1 VSNTYIDVPRDDEEA
16 PPKRERRDSVEN
28 RARLLAV
35 AKVLFAAQGV
45 EATTMQ
51 AVAQAAGV
59 GQGTLYR
66 HFAEKGALCHA
77 MIKEDLVAFR
87 ERVGALLDDPATP
100 PLERL
105 DLLIVE
111 KNRLT
116 EGHLPLFATM
126 EELASA
132 RGRKPGRGPFYGWLR
147 ERIVALLEEAVEQGE
162 AAPLDA
168 HFAADALLAAV
179 APPLYRAQ
187 REELGYSR
195 DRINAGMRRLFVEG
209 IRAG

>member
-1 VSNTYIDVPRDDEEA
+1 MSNPQLEVQRDAEEA
-16 PPKRERRDSVEN
+16 PPKRERRDAVEN

-35 AKVLFAAQGV
+35 AKALFAAQGV
-45 EATTMQ
+45 EGTTMQ

-66 HFAEKGALCHA
+66 HFADKGALCHA
-77 MIKEDLVAFR
+77 LIKEDLAAFR
-87 ERVGALLDDPATP
+87 ERVGAQLDDEGVP
-100 PLERL
+100 PLARL

-116 EGHLPLFATM
+116 EGHLPLFAAM
-126 EELASA
+126 EEFAGA
-132 RGRKPGRGPFYGWLR
+132 RGGKPGRGPFHCWLH
-147 ERIVALLEEAVEQGE
+147 ERTVALLQEAVAWGE

-168 HFAADALLAAV
+168 PFTADALLAAV

-187 REELGYSR
+187 REELGFSR
-195 DRINAGMRRLFVEG
+195 ERIDAAMRRLFVDG
-209 IRAG
+209 VRAG